1 MDTAQ
6 FRHTIS
12 TYVEKIF
19 GYVNES
25 FDYSKTN
32 KLLHRTH
39 KQFIK
44 NIACFPQK
52 ITKVDISVM
61 KVTFSPEEIFQFIL
75 LVSVTKLRL
84 QLTYF
89 TKQFYEIIKSID

>member
-1 MDTAQ
+1 
-6 FRHTIS
+6 
-12 TYVEKIF
+12 VEKIF
-19 GYVNES
+19 GYANES

-52 ITKVDISVM
+52 INKIDVGVL
-61 KVTFSPEEIFQFIL
+61 KVTFSTEEILHIIL
-75 LVSVTKLRL
+75 LVSNVKMRL
-84 QLTYF
+84 ELTF
-89 TKQFYEIIKSID
+89 FAKNLYEIIKSID

>member
-1 MDTAQ
+1 M
-6 FRHTIS
+6 
-12 TYVEKIF
+12 
-19 GYVNES
+19 NES

-52 ITKVDISVM
+52 VTKVDVGVL
-61 KVTFSPEEIFQFIL
+61 KVTFNPEEILHIIL
-75 LVSVTKLRL
+75 LVSNSKTRVE
-84 QLTYF
+84 LTYF
-89 TKQFYEIIKSID
+89 AKNLYEIIKFID